1 MTSRSQ
7 GGTIVKALLR
17 LSLGVSLFCAVGGAT
32 ALVAGLAR
40 TEAPLPLRFD
50 PDPFVLPAETKVGD
64 AYDIQVGVVNGANEA
79 AHILGVREF
88 CAQVCFYRR
97 GLPVT
102 IPPGGR
108 GLISLNLYAGSPGPV
123 SEQVEFFTDRPT
135 QPILTLR
142 VVGEVREAVPDEDS
156 VQSSKP

>member
-1 MTSRSQ
+1 MRIET
-7 GGTIVKALLR
+7 LLR
-17 LSLGVSLFCAVGGAT
+17 LCLGISVLCVVGGAT

-40 TEAPLPLRFD
+40 TESASPLRFD
-50 PDPFVLPAETKVGD
+50 PDPFVLPAGTKVGD
-64 AYDIQVGVVNGANEA
+64 AFDIQVDVVNQGDEPAR
-79 AHILGVREF
+79 IVGVREF

-102 IPPGGR
+102 IPAGELGQV
-108 GLISLNLYAGSPGPV
+108 SLNVYAGRPGTV

-142 VVGEVREAVPDEDS
+142 VAGKVREAAPDEDP
-156 VQSSKP
+156 VQPFKP

>member
-1 MTSRSQ
+1 MR
-7 GGTIVKALLR
+7 VKTLLR
-17 LSLGVSLFCAVGGAT
+17 LCLGVSVLCMVGGAT

-50 PDPFVLPAETKVGD
+50 PDPFVLPAGTKVGD
-64 AYDIQVGVVNGANEA
+64 QYDIQVGVVNGANEA
-79 AHILGVREF
+79 AHIVGVREF
-88 CAQVCFYRR
+88 CARVCFYRR

-102 IPPGGR
+102 IPAGGR
-108 GLISLNLYAGSPGPV
+108 GRVSLHLAAGSAGSV

-142 VVGEVREAVPDEDS
+142 VVGEVREAAPDEDP